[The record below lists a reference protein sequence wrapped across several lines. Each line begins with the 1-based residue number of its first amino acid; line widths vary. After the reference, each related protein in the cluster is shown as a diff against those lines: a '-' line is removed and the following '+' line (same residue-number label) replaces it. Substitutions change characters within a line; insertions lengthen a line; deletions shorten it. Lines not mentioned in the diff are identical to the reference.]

1 MTRKIRVLIVEDSMV
16 NQKLLMGIL
25 GEESRFE
32 IAGVVTNGRQA
43 VEFVSK
49 DRPDII
55 SMDLFMPVMDGLE
68 ATALIMQNTP
78 VPIVIVS
85 SYYHPNEVQLSFKI
99 LEAGALTIISRPLGP
114 GHPNYESAARNYR
127 NTLKN
132 LSEIK
137 VLPIRSRV
145 IPKEKKFPHNHDYVP
160 KQLQSAENS
169 QNINKPVDYQ
179 KQVDI
184 IAIGASAGGPQAIS
198 RLLKEI
204 PKSLKVPVMIVQHID
219 KNFASGYS
227 EWLANQSN
235 IPVHTASH
243 GDKMLPGHA
252 YLPPGDRHLG
262 LISKGI
268 ISVSANP
275 AERGLRPAVSF
286 LFRNVLYT
294 YGKNSVGIILSGMG
308 SDGAAE
314 LKLLYDS
321 GALTMAQ
328 DEASSL
334 VYGMPGEAIRQKG
347 VSVVLSP
354 EEMVEEIMKIANLQ

>member
-1 MTRKIRVLIVEDSMV
+1 MSKKIRVLIVEDSLV

-25 GEESRFE
+25 SEDSRFE
-32 IAGVVTNGRQA
+32 IAGLVTNGKQA
-43 VEFVSK
+43 VEFVSR

-68 ATALIMQNTP
+68 ATSQIMQYSP

-99 LEAGALTIISRPLGP
+99 LQAGALTIISRPFGP
-114 GHPNYESAARNYR
+114 GHPNYNSAARNYR

-137 VLPIRSRV
+137 VAPIRGRANSKDKK
-145 IPKEKKFPHNHDYVP
+145 ILQNSSFSSGPTAPKEKISNN
-160 KQLQSAENS
+160 NS
-169 QNINKPVDYQ
+169 SVDYQ
-179 KQVDI
+179 KKVEV

-198 RLLKEI
+198 SFLKDI
-204 PKSLKVPVMIVQHID
+204 PKSLGVSVLLVQHID
-219 KNFASGYS
+219 RNFATGYC
-227 EWLANQSN
+227 EWLENQSN
-235 IPVHTASH
+235 IPVKIASQ
-243 GDKMLPGHA
+243 GEKMIPGIA

-262 LISKGI
+262 LISKGVL
-268 ISVSANP
+268 SVSANP
-275 AERGLRPAVSF
+275 PERGLRPAVAF

-294 YGKNSVGIILSGMG
+294 YGKNSVGILLSGMG

-314 LKLLYDS
+314 LKSLYDA
-321 GALTMAQ
+321 GALTFAQ

-334 VYGMPGEAIRQKG
+334 VYGMPGEAIRLQG
-347 VSVVLSP
+347 VSAVLSP
-354 EEMVEEIMKIANLQ
+354 EEMVVEIIKLTNLQ